1 MQAEVA
7 YIEKGQTHTHRETDS
22 VTENNHDTTCDL
34 TEVTEE
40 TKG

>member
-1 MQAEVA
+1 MQAEVV
-7 YIEKGQTHTHRETDS
+7 YREGSDTYRETDS
-22 VTENNHDTTCDL
+22 VTENNHDTTSDL

>member
-7 YIEKGQTHTHRETDS
+7 HIVKGQTHTDTDS

>member
-1 MQAEVA
+1 MQAKVA
-7 YIEKGQTHTHRETDS
+7 YTYREGSDTHRETDS